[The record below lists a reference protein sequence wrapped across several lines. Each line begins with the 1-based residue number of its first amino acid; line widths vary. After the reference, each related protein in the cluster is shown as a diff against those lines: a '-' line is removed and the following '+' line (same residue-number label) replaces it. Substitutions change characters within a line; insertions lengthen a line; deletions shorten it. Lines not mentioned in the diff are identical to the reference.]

1 MSALFVSRLPRYDF
15 DERDL
20 EDLFDKFGKITE
32 CNMKHGARFG
42 YGFVYFDHPDDA
54 KIAIRETDGINIDG
68 VRIVVEKARERRLP
82 KCYDCGESGHKSID
96 CRR

>member
-1 MSALFVSRLPRYDF
+1 MSGLFVSRLPRYDF

-42 YGFVYFDHPDDA
+42 MKYSFYCYLN
-54 KIAIRETDGINIDG
+54 E
-68 VRIVVEKARERRLP
+68 EKNLYWDE
-82 KCYDCGESGHKSID
+82 HM
-96 CRR
+96 